1 MLWLCLKTVL
11 LNIDVSLKATIHKN
25 SGDALVLEIK
35 DNKLLCI
42 NEQLLQNSSSFAFD
56 YIGSTYLEV
65 IFTKKRYIF
74 SKYILYLQKKI

>member
-35 DNKLLCI
+35 DNKLLYI
-42 NEQLLQNSSSFAFD
+42 NEQLL
-56 YIGSTYLEV
+56 
-65 IFTKKRYIF
+65 
-74 SKYILYLQKKI
+74 